1 MGSLRERNPSLWIGT
16 TEVPDYPH
24 PGGDLSADV
33 AVIGAGIT
41 GLTTARLLA
50 EGGASVVVLEAGR
63 VCSGVTGYTTAKLT
77 SLHSLIYAS
86 MASRFDPARAAV
98 YAQANEAAIAK
109 VFELV
114 ESDGIDC
121 DLARADAFTYTEDPE
136 SASQIVDE
144 VTAAQEAGLAASFT
158 TATDL
163 PFDVAGAIK
172 VENQAQ
178 FHPRKYCLGLARHP
192 SVQVVEHTRATN
204 VDERT
209 GVVATTQ
216 GLVHAGHVVI
226 ATHLPFPEDGGYFA
240 RAEPSRSYAVAVR
253 VPSPSL
259 PAGMHISIDSPTRS
273 VRSTPDGWLI
283 VGGEGHKV
291 GHEGQSPERYEALEA
306 WARERFGAT
315 EVGYRWSAQDYKAAD
330 GIPYIGRIT
339 PGSERVWVATG
350 YGKWGMSNGTVAGM
364 ILSDLILGRPNHW
377 AEAFDSTRLAP
388 RQSVKEVVSANVDVA
403 KHFVGDRVASLRAP
417 DASSLAAGEGGI
429 VELNGKTVA
438 AYRDDDGDVHAL
450 SATCTHLGCQ
460 VSFNSAERS
469 WDCPCHGSR
478 FGTDGRVLQGPAVE
492 DLAEA

>member
-16 TEVPDYPH
+16 TGVPDYPH
-24 PGGDLSADV
+24 PGGDLTADV

-50 EGGASVVVLEAGR
+50 EGGASVVVLEAGK

-86 MASRFDPARAAV
+86 IASKFNPARAAV

-114 ESDGIDC
+114 EADGIEC
-121 DLARADAFTYTEDPE
+121 DLERADAFTYTEDPE
-136 SASQIVDE
+136 SVSQIEDE
-144 VTAAQEAGLAASFT
+144 AAAAAEAGLAASFT
-158 TATDL
+158 TTPGL
-163 PFDVAGAIK
+163 PFDVAGAIR

-204 VDERT
+204 VDEKS
-209 GVVATTQ
+209 GVIATTQ
-216 GLVHAGHVVI
+216 GLVRAGHVVL

-240 RAEPSRSYAVAVR
+240 RAEPFRSYAVAVQA
-253 VPSPSL
+253 PSL
-259 PAGMHISIDSPTRS
+259 PTGMHISIDSPTRS
-273 VRSTPDGWLI
+273 VRSTCDGWLI

-306 WARERFGAT
+306 WARERFEAT
-315 EVGYRWSAQDYKAAD
+315 EVGYRWSAQDYKSAD

-364 ILSDLILGRPNHW
+364 ILSDLILDRPNHW
-377 AEAFDSTRLAP
+377 AEVFDSTRLAP
-388 RQSVKEVVSANVDVA
+388 RQSLKDVVSANVDVA
-403 KHFVGDRVASLRAP
+403 KRFVGDRVASMRAP
-417 DASSLAAGEGGI
+417 DVESLAPGEGGI
-429 VELNGKTVA
+429 VDVEGKTVA
-438 AYRDDDGDVHAL
+438 AFRDDDGEVHAL

-478 FGTDGRVLQGPAVE
+478 FGVDGRVLQGPAVE

>member
-16 TEVPDYPH
+16 TDVPDYPH
-24 PGGDLSADV
+24 PGGELSADV

-77 SLHSLIYAS
+77 SLHSLVYATL
-86 MASRFDPARAAV
+86 ASKFDPARAAV

-121 DLARADAFTYTEDPE
+121 DLERADAFTYTEDQD
-136 SASQIVDE
+136 SVSQIEEE
-144 VTAAQEAGLAASFT
+144 VSAAQEAGLPASFT

-163 PFDVAGAIK
+163 PYDVAGAIR

-192 SVQVVEHTRATN
+192 SVRVVEHTRATN
-204 VDERT
+204 VDEKT
-209 GVVATTQ
+209 GLVSTTQ
-216 GLVHAGHVVI
+216 GLVHAEHVVI

-240 RAEPSRSYAVAVR
+240 RAEPKRSYAVSTR
-253 VPSPSL
+253 VADAARPR
-259 PAGMHISIDSPTRS
+259 GMYISIDSPTRS

-291 GHEGQSPERYEALEA
+291 GHEGQSPERYEALES
-306 WARERFGAT
+306 WGRERFGV
-315 EVGYRWSAQDYKAAD
+315 ESFDYRWSAQDYQSAD

-388 RQSVKEVVSANVDVA
+388 RQSLRDVVSANVDVA
-403 KHFVGDRVASLRAP
+403 KRFVGDRVASLRAP
-417 DASSLAAGEGGI
+417 DVESLAPGEGGI
-429 VELNGKTVA
+429 VELDGKTVA
-438 AYRDDDGDVHAL
+438 AFRDDDGELHAL

-492 DLAEA
+492 DLAGA